1 MCTSHPLKTKIK
13 IVIIP
18 RDPKLHIVQAEG
30 MILTMT
36 EITLIFIVKKM
47 AQWIVVVVVIKRV
60 NLTKKKSIII
70 LVEACKVILVIVK
83 EISYWL
89 VIQIIVASKQI
100 WGVVAAC
107 RILLLEIQ

>member
-47 AQWIVVVVVIKRV
+47 AQ
-60 NLTKKKSIII
+60 
-70 LVEACKVILVIVK
+70 
-83 EISYWL
+83 
-89 VIQIIVASKQI
+89 
-100 WGVVAAC
+100 
-107 RILLLEIQ
+107 